1 MPRASPGLP
10 RALKTDSILIHS
22 PHEGPAWALCSASC
36 PNSPPA
42 PLIDTGCLTPLGR
55 VPALKLCS
63 PLSSAVQVTARRPRQ
78 HGMARFMCS
87 WAAWLGCLVP
97 TSHLPLYTGAVCAV
111 HPGNCSLPFAPPL
124 PSLLGPSQILP
135 RKDCLETKKKCGL
148 WAAQWANSD
157 NLETKSTPPPQE
169 LKGRRNAHRY
179 QQLVLVH
186 HLDHRTTRE
195 SWQPPPPLLL
205 TGNEQHLAALAL
217 CAELSPSAPRQRV
230 GGL

>member
-10 RALKTDSILIHS
+10 RALKTDSILIHF

-63 PLSSAVQVTARRPRQ
+63 PLSSAVQVTAHRPRQ

-111 HPGNCSLPFAPPL
+111 HPGNCSLPFATPL

-135 RKDCLETKKKCGL
+135 RKDCLETKKKMWTLGSSVGKL
-148 WAAQWANSD
+148 RQFRNKKHSPTPRAQRKKKCPSLPA
-157 NLETKSTPPPQE
+157 TSTCPPP
-169 LKGRRNAHRY
+169 G
-179 QQLVLVH
+179 
-186 HLDHRTTRE
+186 
-195 SWQPPPPLLL
+195 PPNHS
-205 TGNEQHLAALAL
+205 GELAAPT
-217 CAELSPSAPRQRV
+217 SPPAD
-230 GGL
+230 GE